1 MPEDHSEELA
11 MRAEPAL
18 RPKTEEELVD
28 YINATVSR
36 GEQGYGES
44 AAATGMIAAAAF
56 NYAASKLGITGYQAS
71 FASMDVYRRTT
82 STKGPFMVVKAEKAL
97 YPQYDLLDDIR
108 QFLSE
113 CNDWLTEE
121 ARKKLTEE
129 EARKKLEGGVGAHP
143 AVVEHWQKL
152 AQHEENADGAR
163 N

>member
-11 MRAEPAL
+11 MRKEDAPW
-18 RPKTEEELVD
+18 PKTEEELVD
-28 YINATVSR
+28 YINATVRR
-36 GEQGYGES
+36 GEQGYGEA

-82 STKGPFMVVKAEKAL
+82 STEGPFMVVKVERAL
-97 YPQYDLLDDIR
+97 YPQYDLLDDLQ

-113 CNDWLTEE
+113 SEGWL
-121 ARKKLTEE
+121 AK

-152 AQHEENADGAR
+152 AKHEENADGAR
-163 N
+163 H